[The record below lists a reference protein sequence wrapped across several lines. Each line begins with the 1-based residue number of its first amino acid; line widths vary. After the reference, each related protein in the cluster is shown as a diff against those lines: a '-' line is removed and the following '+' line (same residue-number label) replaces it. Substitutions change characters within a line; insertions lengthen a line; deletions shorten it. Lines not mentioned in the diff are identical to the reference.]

1 MDKMTKANK
10 HTKKN
15 SFPEFEKI
23 LETLEDGKSTLT
35 EEEIRSLTDLAE
47 DRANAFHKIWDKVD
61 DERKMLNMRAM
72 LSAAHKDILLDY
84 TAIVRT
90 DLLSANPAIRR
101 IALHLMQDLRT
112 SWFLEEVIRI
122 TQTDTDPEI
131 KKDAIEILGFF
142 LDDLISQKHQQL
154 KLERARRALLK
165 LVNAEQQD
173 ICFCAMEALAY
184 LDEEVIHPLIR
195 LCFTSHDPQTLASGL
210 RAVQRSMRAEWQQD
224 VRENL
229 DHEDPTVRIEA
240 IRAAG
245 ALQMKSALDNILL
258 LLTQFDRI
266 DQETL
271 DAAILAASQIGGEEA
286 SEMISLLEEVLES
299 DEESIEL
306 FEQAKANL
314 ELLEFES
321 QLYKKES
328 SADVSSDESEYDQN
342 DFYYLDLLRDRIA
355 EMSDYAT
362 SDDDD
367 DDDEEEEEFD
377 SRQLDDLAAPD
388 DEIDLDDEED
398 EYEERHLH
406 HLGGHHPFKKIED
419 IDWSRY
425 RIIENWEDEDE
436 IHDQHKSPLDDMADD
451 FLKKKR
457 KK

>member
-1 MDKMTKANK
+1 MTKKSK
-10 HTKKN
+10 HTGEKSLPK
-15 SFPEFEKI
+15 FEKI
-23 LETLEDGKSTLT
+23 LETLKEGKFTLS
-35 EEEIRSLTDLAE
+35 EEEIRSLTDLA
-47 DRANAFHKIWDKVD
+47 DDQANAFHKIWDKLD
-61 DERKMLNMRAM
+61 DEHKLQNMRAM
-72 LSAAHKDILLDY
+72 LSAAAEDILLDY

-101 IALHLMQDLRT
+101 IALRLMQDLRK
-112 SWFLEEVIRI
+112 SYFLEEVIRI
-122 TQTDTDPEI
+122 AQTDSDPEA

-142 LDDLISQKHQQL
+142 LNDLISQKHQQH
-154 KLERARRALLK
+154 KLEKARSALLE

-173 ICFCAMEALAY
+173 VCFCAMQALAY

-210 RAVQRSMRAEWQQD
+210 RAVQRSMRAQWQQD
-224 VRENL
+224 VLENL
-229 DHEDPTVRIEA
+229 DHEDSTVRIEA

-245 ALQMKSALDNILL
+245 ALQMQSALGKILH

-271 DAAILAASQIGGEEA
+271 DAAILAASQIGGDEA

-299 DEESIEL
+299 DEELIEL
-306 FEQAKANL
+306 FEQARSNL

-321 QLYKKES
+321 KMYDEES
-328 SADVSSDESEYDQN
+328 FEDENVDESEYNQS

-355 EMSDYAT
+355 EMSDYPT
-362 SDDDD
+362 SDEA
-367 DDDEEEEEFD
+367 DDESGFD
-377 SRQLDDLAAPD
+377 SRRLDKLAELD
-388 DEIDLDDEED
+388 DEIDLDED
-398 EYEERHLH
+398 EDDHEDGHLH
-406 HLGGHHPFKKIED
+406 PLGGHHPFEKIED
-419 IDWSRY
+419 IDWSQY

-436 IHDQHKSPLDDMADD
+436 IRDQLKTPLDEKADD

>member
-1 MDKMTKANK
+1 MDNMTKENK
-10 HTKKN
+10 YTKKN
-15 SFPEFEKI
+15 SLPQFEKI
-23 LETLEDGKSTLT
+23 LETLKEGNSTLT

-47 DRANAFHKIWDKVD
+47 DQANAFHKIWDKVD

-90 DLLSANPAIRR
+90 DLLSANTTIRR
-101 IALHLMQDLRT
+101 IALHLMQDLRK
-112 SWFLEEVIRI
+112 SWFLEEVIQI
-122 TQTDTDPEI
+122 AQTDIDPEV

-142 LDDLISQKHQQL
+142 LNDLISQKHQQH
-154 KLERARRALLK
+154 KLEKARGALLK

-195 LCFTSHDPQTLASGL
+195 LCFTSHNPQTLASGL
-210 RAVQRSMRAEWQQD
+210 RSVQRSMRAEWQQD

-245 ALQMKSALDNILL
+245 ALQMQSALDNILL

-266 DQETL
+266 DQEML

-321 QLYKKES
+321 QLYDEAS
-328 SADVSSDESEYDQN
+328 SADAPSDESEYDQT

-355 EMSDYAT
+355 EMSDSPASYEN
-362 SDDDD
+362 
-367 DDDEEEEEFD
+367 DDDEAF
-377 SRQLDDLAAPD
+377 QLNNLAALD
-388 DEIDLDDEED
+388 DEIDLDDDED
-398 EYEERHLH
+398 EHEESHLH
-406 HLGGHHPFKKIED
+406 HLGGNHPFKKIED

-436 IHDQHKSPLDDMADD
+436 IHDQHRSALDDKADE

-457 KK
+457 KI